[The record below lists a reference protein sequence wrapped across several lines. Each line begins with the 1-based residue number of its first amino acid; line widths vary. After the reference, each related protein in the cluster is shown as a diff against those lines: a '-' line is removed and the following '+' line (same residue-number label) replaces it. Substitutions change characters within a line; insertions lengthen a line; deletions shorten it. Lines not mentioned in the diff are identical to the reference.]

1 MGNLLRNKW
10 LIAILVLTCVALAGG
25 YFLLGPDSSDK
36 TRAIVLERAKV
47 ARPDAKS
54 AAREEQAEGE
64 QKTAEAQTPA
74 AAAAAAD
81 TGPKREEVGT
91 VVQFKGLVFAETD
104 KVKRTL
110 SENDPLFKGDRIVT
124 GTEGRIVM
132 KMKDKAVIALGP
144 ESEFLVQEYQYSMK
158 DQSGNGALDMTKG
171 MIKFT
176 SGRLAQLQNRPFKV
190 TTPSATLGVRGT
202 EGFARLGNG
211 GKIDVITLKK
221 EVLVW
226 MEERLASGKSAS
238 LGEVYF
244 SPGWSLF
251 REAFAADTSKDP
263 QIVKQNEILQGTPG
277 DKTEVRKATR
287 EELKTSHTA
296 TAVRKLTPET
306 QQQLIKQ
313 AAQDLVDKGAA
324 KDVAA
329 AEKMLAKNP
338 EAMKEVFD
346 KAEKKLEEDLSK
358 AVDKKLDQNE
368 KLDKVEEKLK
378 KELGEDAY
386 KKLKAAEA
394 ERDKKEEQ
402 AQRKAEEKLLKTL
415 GDEKKVEAALE
426 IEEQKQQK
434 KETAATEAAEKL
446 EKTLGPETA
455 EKLHLIEAE
464 KEKKTLQLAN
474 ETEKSLQDNLG
485 QEKKEKITSIL
496 AEKNAKPGELTQ
508 ETLKALQDALPN
520 EKDFQK
526 AKEILLKQAADA
538 AALTKKTAEQIAA
551 AVPADKAT
559 QAQEILN
566 QKAQQ
571 TNNAEREAATQMR
584 NILPPEALAQFK
596 AIKAETQQQQQII
609 QAETNKQIQAVVP
622 TEKQAIFQT
631 IQQEKEK
638 IKLQP
643 TIDLSKIDTSK
654 AGDHHQSEA
663 VKSSETALKQF
674 TTLLVEA
681 VKSGTPLEKAI
692 EKKAE
697 DVKTVQKQEATKLG
711 LNVEEANKAASKVKQ
726 EQVQETTKKT
736 ATETKPPTDDK
747 TTTDTK
753 PTGDD
758 TNKKDDKSTV
768 PDTGKPPTDKPPV
781 SPTTTIPTVTTSI
794 PSTTPGGL
802 PEAVSSKPATATSTT
817 TSTILQSNRPPTVN
831 AQTFTLKENS
841 PNGTIVGT
849 LSATDPDPADKGA
862 LSFSLSGTGSTAF
875 AIDAASGTI
884 TVSDVA
890 QMNYEVNKSFALSV
904 TVKDPKGTTGTATV
918 TINLTDVNEPPTATN
933 LAANEA
939 FAEDAAAFKLVP
951 IVVSDP
957 DAGGTLT
964 ATLTLSDASAGTL
977 SADSSPAGISSSFSA
992 GTWRA
997 SGSLDDINF
1006 LLAAVKFTPAA
1017 NYDKNFTI
1025 TTSVNDGA
1033 TTLSGSKPVTVTP
1046 VNDAPTATNLSAA
1059 EAFTEDAKA
1068 FKLKAIEV
1076 NDNDANA
1083 VLTVTLSLSDPLA
1096 GTLAV
1101 ASAGNTTSSFADGV
1115 WSASGPQADINALL
1129 AALTF
1134 TPAKDYDLSFSIAT
1148 SVSDGIAPAL
1158 TGTKIV
1164 TVTPVNDAPV
1174 AVNDTGSAT
1183 EAGGSNNATAGSA
1196 ASGNVL
1202 TNDTDVEGDTLTV
1215 TAIRLGSTEG
1225 SGSAGTLASPLIG
1238 TYGSLTM
1245 QEDGSYSYTVD
1256 DTNPTVQALN
1266 SAQSITDTFNYT
1278 VTDGALTDI
1287 GLLTITINGA
1297 NDTPVA
1303 SDDTGSATEAS
1314 GTANGTAGSNATGNL
1329 LTNDTDPDDGTTLQ
1343 VSAIRTGGV
1352 EGSGTA
1358 GTVGAALT
1366 GTYGALTVAAGGTYT
1381 YVIDESNATVQA
1393 LAPGQTLSES
1403 FNYTVTDGTLTDMA
1417 VLAVTINGANDAPV
1431 AVNDTGS
1438 ATEAGGVNNATPGTN
1453 ATGNVLDNDTD
1464 VDTSHAS
1471 LTVSAFRL
1479 GASEGLGTAATPGAT
1494 LVGTYGSLT
1503 MATDGSYTYVI
1514 DNTNATV
1521 NALAVGQSIT
1531 ESFNYTASDGSLSDI
1546 GVLTITINGANENPV
1561 AANDT
1566 GTATEAG
1573 GTLNGTAGTQATG
1586 NVLTSSDTDAD
1597 TGTTLTVAAIRTGN
1611 TEGSGTAGT
1620 VGAAL
1625 TGTYGSLTIAST
1637 GAYTYTVDESNVT
1650 VQALQ
1655 SGQSLTEYYN
1665 YTASD
1670 GSLTD
1675 TALLTIT
1682 INGTNDAPVAV
1693 NDTASATEKGGTNN
1707 GTAGANATGNVL
1719 TNDTDVESNALSV
1732 TSLRTGNVEGSGT
1745 AATASGADYVSTGTY
1760 GTLTLTPATGVFT
1773 YVVDDTNAVVQA
1785 LKSGQSTTDSFN
1797 YTVSDGALTDIG
1809 VLTVTINGANDAPTI
1824 TSATTASFAENGTG
1838 TAYAATATDP
1848 ESDAI
1853 TWSFAGTGADE
1864 SKFDI
1869 TAGGVVTFKTAPNY
1883 EVPTDANTDNVYEVT
1898 MVATDNGSGSL
1909 TASQAVSI
1917 SVTNVNDAPVITAPS
1932 AASLTALATED
1943 TALAVSF
1950 SVADEDDSGGTMQ
1963 ASLSVTNGTMTLGGG
1978 SGVSITSGANGS
1990 ASMVFTGT
1998 KTQLNTALT
2007 GMSYQGSANYNGS
2020 ETITLSISDQGNT
2033 GAGGAQ
2039 SATATVTFTIAAV
2052 NDTPTITT
2060 PTTPSVSEDVAAT
2073 IVGWSVADVDMTVP
2087 TNTIA
2092 SNPIQVTLSATKGK
2106 LTLSTTTG
2114 LSFSSGA
2121 NNSSSMVFT
2130 GTVTDVN
2137 TALTGLSY
2145 LSNSNANGAE
2155 TVTLTVS
2162 DQGSIGSGGAL
2173 SANSTLNFTIVA
2185 VNDAPTVTVPTGLS
2199 ATEDTSMTITGVS
2212 VADVDAGTNPVEIT
2226 LTATIGKVTLAS
2238 TTGLTFTSGANNAS
2252 SMVFTGTLTNV
2263 NTALATLT
2271 YLGNQDANGAETVT
2285 VTINDQGYVGD
2296 ESPVVPKNATGTMTF
2311 TVAAVNDAPVISGTA
2326 APTAAVTED
2335 TAATITGWSVADVDA
2350 AAGTMQA
2357 TLTALHG
2364 KVTVTNGS
2372 VSLTTANNLSTV
2384 IFTGTLANL
2393 SAAIGSFTYQGDQD
2407 YNGSETVS
2415 VTVSDMGFTGSGGA
2429 KTASTSITFSVA
2441 AVSDAPTDLTLSG
2454 TSFYEDADPG
2464 SVIATITPTD
2474 PDINNPSDT
2483 FTYAITTDAS
2493 SLFAVRSNASGA
2505 YLTVRTG
2512 ATPVAGSYS
2521 VTIQVTDSGS
2531 NTFSKSFT
2539 ITVVARPFSLD
2550 SAADVPNAAT
2560 IKSNAETLFK
2570 SILST
2575 MNANP
2580 SSKVLTN
2587 SDIVTLI
2594 LGKLGQQFTT
2604 GGAFTNAVNEVV
2616 KRLTVEILPADDPT
2630 VIRIMARIG
2639 LIEGMYNRLP
2649 ASVAA
2654 VFDSV
2659 FNTFAPFATD
2669 YTTDV
2674 RIRLKPSVDNTAKTI
2689 GIDVANST
2697 VEVLHLEMLP
2707 NISMNLSTLLSSY
2720 NGALT
2725 LLKTDGSLAFFTGG
2739 GGMGP
2744 TPHVLG
2750 STLGLTPSN
2759 ALDRHNALKATAQ
2772 ANGVTDQFSANSK
2785 TIPTSIRFDYY
2796 LPGMINSIAFS
2807 TGTVTLTR

>member
-25 YFLLGPDSSDK
+25 YFLLGPDSSEK
-36 TRAIVLERAKV
+36 TKAIVLERAKV
-47 ARPDAKS
+47 TRPEAKS
-54 AAREEQAEGE
+54 AAKEEPAEGE
-64 QKTAEAQTPA
+64 QKTAEAEAQ
-74 AAAAAAD
+74 AAAD

-91 VVQFKGLVFAETD
+91 VNLVKGLVFAETD

-110 SENDPLFKGDRIVT
+110 NDNDPLFKGDRIFT
-124 GTEGRIVM
+124 GKEGRIAM
-132 KMKDKAVIALGP
+132 KMKDRAVIALGP

-158 DQSGNGALDMTKG
+158 DQTGNGTVDLTKG
-171 MIKFT
+171 MIRFT

-202 EGFARLGNG
+202 EGFARLGDRG
-211 GKIDVITLKK
+211 RIEVITLQK

-226 MEERLASGKSAS
+226 MEKSLANGKSAS

-244 SPGWSLF
+244 SPAWSLF
-251 REAFAADTSKDP
+251 AEAIAADTSAEP
-263 QIVKQNEILQGTPG
+263 EVIKQNHRLEATPGTPP
-277 DKTEVRKATR
+277 EVRKATR
-287 EELKTSHTA
+287 DEMKDSYTS
-296 TAVRKLTPET
+296 TAVRKLSQES
-306 QQQLIKQ
+306 QQQVIRQ
-313 AAQDLVDKGAA
+313 AAQDLVKKGAA
-324 KDVAA
+324 ADVAT
-329 AEKMLAKNP
+329 AEKLLAANP
-338 EAMKEVFD
+338 AALKEVFD
-346 KAEKKLEEDLSK
+346 KAEKNFYEELKKS
-358 AVDKKLDQNE
+358 VDKKLDQTEKIE
-368 KLDKVEEKLK
+368 KLENKLK
-378 KELGEDAY
+378 QELGEETFN
-386 KKLKAAEA
+386 KMKNA
-394 ERDKKEEQ
+394 EREREQKEEQ
-402 AQRKAEEKLLKTL
+402 AKRKAEDKLLKAL
-415 GDEKKVEAALE
+415 NGDEKKLNDALE
-426 IEEQKQQK
+426 IEEQKQDK
-434 KETAATEAAEKL
+434 KKGAARDAADKL
-446 EKTLGPETA
+446 EKLLGPEVQD
-455 EKLHLIEAE
+455 KVQQILDE
-464 KEKKTLQLAN
+464 KERKTAQVN
-474 ETEKSLQDNLG
+474 VETEKQLQETLG
-485 QEKKEKITSIL
+485 GPKKDKITEVL
-496 AEKNAKPGELTQ
+496 ADTGDKPGEISQKTLDKLRKTLPDDNDYQKAKAILEKLATQ
-508 ETLKALQDALPN
+508 TTAADNTATEKINGLLPPD
-520 EKDFQK
+520 KSAQ
-526 AKEILLKQAADA
+526 AKEIL
-538 AALTKKTAEQIAA
+538 
-551 AVPADKAT
+551 
-559 QAQEILN
+559 N
-566 QKAQQ
+566 QQ
-571 TNNAEREAATQMR
+571 TVQTRNAEHEAVEQTR
-584 NILPPEALAQFK
+584 NLLPQDVAAQFNT
-596 AIKAETQQQQQII
+596 INMETQQQRRNI
-609 QAETNKQIQAVVP
+609 QAETFQKIQDIVP
-622 TEKQAIFQT
+622 ADKQAIFQT
-631 IQQEKEK
+631 IHQELQHNQAQPISEIPKVHAIFGWNTLGPFGQENEK
-638 IKLQP
+638 TLQ
-643 TIDLSKIDTSK
+643 
-654 AGDHHQSEA
+654 
-663 VKSSETALKQF
+663 QF
-674 TTLLVEA
+674 TTKVA
-681 VKSGTPLEKAI
+681 DDVKKGIPLEQVIKQKADT
-692 EKKAE
+692 ANA
-697 DVKTVQKQEATKLG
+697 VQQQEAKKLG
-711 LNVEEANKAASKVKQ
+711 LNIEDANKEATKIKQ
-726 EQVQETTKKT
+726 ENEAEKKP
-736 ATETKPPTDDK
+736 ATEKKPTTDDK
-747 TTTDTK
+747 PQPTEDDTK
-753 PTGDD
+753 KGEKTPT
-758 TNKKDDKSTV
+758 
-768 PDTGKPPTDKPPV
+768 PDPSKLPVEKPPV
-781 SPTTTIPTVTTSI
+781 PPTTIPAVTSPI
-794 PSTTPGGL
+794 PPVPYAL
-802 PEAVSSKPATATSTT
+802 PDPVISKPPTATSTT
-817 TSTILQSNRPPTVN
+817 TSTILQTNRPPTVN
-831 AQTFTLKENS
+831 SQTFTLKENS

-849 LSATDPDPADKGA
+849 LSATDPDAADKGA
-862 LSFSLSGTGSTAF
+862 LTFSLSGSGSTAF

-884 TVSDVA
+884 TVSDAA

-918 TINLTDVNEPPTATN
+918 TINLTDVNEPSTATN
-933 LAANEA
+933 LSANEA
-939 FAEDAAAFKLVP
+939 FSEDAAQFKLVP

-964 ATLTLSDASAGTL
+964 ATLTLSDSSAGAL
-977 SADSSPAGISSSFSA
+977 STESSPAGISSSFSA

-1025 TTSVNDGA
+1025 TTSVSDGA
-1033 TTLSGSKPVTVTP
+1033 TTLTGSKPVTVTP

-1083 VLTVTLSLSDPLA
+1083 VLTVTVSLSDPLA

-1115 WSASGPQADINALL
+1115 WSASGPQTDINSLL

-1134 TPAKDYDLSFSIAT
+1134 TPAADYDQSFSIAT
-1148 SVSDGIAPAL
+1148 SVSDGVATAI
-1158 TGTKIV
+1158 TGSKIV
-1164 TVTPVNDAPV
+1164 TVTAVNDAPV
-1174 AVNDTGSAT
+1174 AVNDTGTAT
-1183 EAGGSNNATAGSA
+1183 EAGGVNNATAGSA
-1196 ASGNVL
+1196 ATGNVL

-1215 TAIRLGSTEG
+1215 TAIRLGNTEG
-1225 SGSAGTLASPLIG
+1225 SGTAGTLASPLTG

-1278 VTDGALTDI
+1278 VSDGALTDY

-1297 NDTPVA
+1297 NEAPVA

-1314 GTANGTAGSNATGNL
+1314 GTGNGTAGSNATGNVV
-1329 LTNDTDPDDGTTLQ
+1329 TNDTDLDDGTTLQ
-1343 VSAIRTGGV
+1343 VNAIRTGGV
-1352 EGSGTA
+1352 EGSGTD

-1366 GTYGALTVAAGGTYT
+1366 GTYGSLTVAASGAYT
-1381 YVIDESNATVQA
+1381 YVINESNATVQA
-1393 LAPGQTLSES
+1393 LAVGQSLSES
-1403 FNYTVTDGTLTDMA
+1403 FNYTVTDGTLTDTA
-1417 VLAVTINGANDAPV
+1417 VLTITITGANDAPV

-1438 ATEAGGVNNATPGTN
+1438 ATEAGGVSNATPGSN

-1464 VDTSHAS
+1464 VDTAHAS
-1471 LTVSAFRL
+1471 LTMTEFRL
-1479 GASEGLGTAATPGAT
+1479 GASEGLGTSATPGST

-1503 MATDGSYTYVI
+1503 LNTDGSYTYLV

-1521 NALAVGQSIT
+1521 NALAVGQSIS
-1531 ESFNYTASDGSLSDI
+1531 ESFNYTAYDGSLSDI
-1546 GVLTITINGANENPV
+1546 GVLTITINGANETPV
-1561 AANDT
+1561 AADDT
-1566 GTATEAG
+1566 GTAIEAG
-1573 GTLNGTAGTQATG
+1573 GTLNGTAGSTATG
-1586 NVLTSSDTDAD
+1586 NVLTNDTDAD
-1597 TGTTLTVAAIRTGN
+1597 TGTTLVVSAIRTGDS
-1611 TEGSGTAGT
+1611 EGSGTAGT

-1637 GAYTYTVDESNVT
+1637 GAYTYTVDETNAA
-1650 VQALQ
+1650 VQALKT
-1655 SGQSLTEYYN
+1655 GTLTESFN

-1670 GSLTD
+1670 GSLPD

-1682 INGTNDAPVAV
+1682 INGANDAPVAV
-1693 NDTASATEKGGTNN
+1693 NDTATATEKGGTNN
-1707 GTAGANATGNVL
+1707 DTGGANASGNVL
-1719 TNDTDVESNALSV
+1719 TSSDTDVESDALSV

-1745 AATASGADYVSTGTY
+1745 AATPSGADYVSTGTY
-1760 GTLTLTPATGVFT
+1760 GTLTLTPATGAFT
-1773 YVVDDTNAVVQA
+1773 YVVDEANATVQA

-1838 TAYAATATDP
+1838 TAYSATATDL

-1883 EVPTDANTDNVYEVT
+1883 EVPTDANTDNNYEITVK
-1898 MVATDNGSGSL
+1898 ATDNGSGTL
-1909 TASQAVSI
+1909 TATQAVTI
-1917 SVTNVNDAPVITAPS
+1917 TVTNVNDAPVITAPT

-1943 TALAVSF
+1943 TALSVTF
-1950 SVADEDDSGGTMQ
+1950 NVADEDDSGGTVQ
-1963 ASLSVTNGTMTLGGG
+1963 ASLSVTNGTITLAGG
-1978 SGVSITSGANGS
+1978 SGVSITSGSSGS
-1990 ASMVFTGT
+1990 SSMVFTGT
-1998 KTQLNTALT
+1998 KTQLNAALT
-2007 GMSYQGSANYNGS
+2007 SMSYQGTQDYNGS
-2020 ETITLSISDQGNT
+2020 ETITLVVNDLGNT

-2039 SATATVTFTIAAV
+2039 SATSTVTFTIAAV
-2052 NDTPTITT
+2052 NDSPTIAT

-2092 SNPIQVTLSATKGK
+2092 SNPIQVTLAATKGK

-2114 LSFSSGA
+2114 LTFSSGA
-2121 NNSSSMVFT
+2121 SGTSSMVFT
-2130 GTVTDVN
+2130 GTLTDVN

-2145 LSNSNANGAE
+2145 LSNLNANGAE

-2173 SANSTLNFTIVA
+2173 SATSTLNFTIVA
-2185 VNDAPTVTVPTGLS
+2185 VNDTPTISVPTGLS
-2199 ATEDTSMTITGVS
+2199 ATEDTSMNITGVS
-2212 VADVDAGTNPVEIT
+2212 VADVDAGTNLVEIT

-2238 TTGLTFTSGANNAS
+2238 TTGLTFTSGANNSS

-2271 YLGNQDANGAETVT
+2271 YLGNQDANGTETIT
-2285 VTINDQGYVGD
+2285 VTINDQGYAGD

-2311 TVAAVNDAPVISGTA
+2311 TVAEVNDAPVLSGTA

-2364 KVTVTNGS
+2364 KITVTNGS
-2372 VSLTTANNLSTV
+2372 VSLTTANTLSTV

-2441 AVSDAPTDLTLSG
+2441 AVNDGPTDLTLGGS
-2454 TSFYEDADPG
+2454 SFYEDADPG

-2493 SLFAVRSNASGA
+2493 SLFAVRTNASGA

-2521 VTIQVTDSGS
+2521 VTIQVTDSGAS
-2531 NTFSKSFT
+2531 TFSKAFT
-2539 ITVVARPFSLD
+2539 ITVVARPFNLD
-2550 SAADVPNAAT
+2550 AVSDVPNATT
-2560 IKSNAETLFK
+2560 IKSNADTLFK

-2604 GGAFTNAVNEVV
+2604 GGAFTNQINEVV

-2630 VIRIMARIG
+2630 IIRILARIG
-2639 LIEGMYNRLP
+2639 LIEAMYNRLP
-2649 ASVAA
+2649 NSVAA

-2707 NISMNLSTLLSSY
+2707 NISMNLSTILSSY
-2720 NGALT
+2720 NNALT

-2744 TPHVLG
+2744 LPHVLG
-2750 STLGLTPSN
+2750 STLGLNPSN
-2759 ALDRHNALKATAQ
+2759 AKDMHNTLKATAQ

-2796 LPGMINSIAFS
+2796 LPGMINSIAFG